1 MRNPCERRRVPR
13 AYGLVALLLS
23 ALLPACSSTEPLTEN
38 TRFEAAGRTAFDDGA
53 QQPPSAGTLYA
64 MARILEAQGKDAELE
79 VVLEKILRMA
89 PEFPPAYNDLARLQM
104 RKGRTE
110 DAIQTLLEGCS
121 VAPNDPV
128 LLNNIGM
135 CWLVSGRYEEAL
147 DSFSRA
153 AAADPRNGRYRA
165 NAATSLGM
173 LGRYEEALSLFSQV
187 VSESEAHHN
196 LALLCEA
203 RGDNDRA
210 AAEAKLA
217 GAEDPPPGP

>member
-1 MRNPCERRRVPR
+1 MRSRRERRRLR
-13 AYGLVALLLS
+13 WACGLVALLLP
-23 ALLPACSSTEPLTEN
+23 ALLPACSSTEPVTGN
-38 TRFEAAGRTAFDDGA
+38 TRFETAGSTSFDDGA

-64 MARILEAQGKDAELE
+64 MARILEAQGKNGELE
-79 VVLEKILRMA
+79 VVLQKILRMA
-89 PEFPPAYNDLARLQM
+89 PEFPPTYNDLARLQM
-104 RKGRTE
+104 RNGRTG
-110 DAIQTLLEGCS
+110 DAIQTLLEGCRI
-121 VAPNDPV
+121 APNDPV

-135 CWLVSGRYEEAL
+135 CWLISGRYEEAL

-153 AAADPRNGRYRA
+153 AAADPHNGRYRA

-173 LGRYEEALSLFSQV
+173 LGRYDEALSLFSQV

-210 AAEAKLA
+210 AVEAKLA
-217 GAEDPPPGP
+217 GAEDLPPAP